1 MYKVYTYLFDR
12 FYIFLEAHDEV
23 LFRKI
28 SP

>member
-1 MYKVYTYLFDR
+1 MYKAYTYLFNR

-28 SP
+28 IP